1 MSLMRQ
7 LKVLRCK
14 LLLAPHR
21 NISMGNNTTFG
32 RGTVFWAPNKMTIGN
47 NVYIGK
53 YCTLQADM
61 EIGNNIDIANNVGLI
76 GKYDHDYS
84 KVGVSIKDA
93 PWIGDASYDFKGKDQ
108 KIIIDDDVWIG
119 YGATIMSGVHIG
131 QGAVIAAGAI
141 VVKDV
146 NPYAIVGGV
155 PAKVIKYR
163 LSGPVVESLKTT
175 KVSAININELK
186 NNLSVLYCK
195 VNENNLEEILKDLKL
210 NK

>member
-1 MSLMRQ
+1 MGLIKK
-7 LKVLRCK
+7 LKMLRCK

-21 NISMGNNTTFG
+21 NISIGNNTTFG

-93 PWIGDASYDFKGKDQ
+93 PWIGDVSYNFKGKDQ
-108 KIIIDDDVWIG
+108 KIIIEDDVWIG
-119 YGATIMSGVHIG
+119 F
-131 QGAVIAAGAI
+131 GAVIFTGVKIHRGAI
-141 VVKDV
+141 VAAGSIVTHDV
-146 NPYAIVGGV
+146 PAYAIVAGN
-155 PAKVIKYR
+155 PARVVSQRFTEDEIK
-163 LSGPVVESLKTT
+163 KH
-175 KVSAININELK
+175 
-186 NNLSVLYCK
+186 
-195 VNENNLEEILKDLKL
+195 EEILYSGKGK
-210 NK
+210 K

>member
-1 MSLMRQ
+1 MSLIRQ

-14 LLLAPHR
+14 GLLVLHR
-21 NISMGNNTTFG
+21 NITIGKNTTFG

-61 EIGNNIDIANNVGLI
+61 ELGNNIDIANNVGLI

-93 PWIGDASYDFKGKDQ
+93 PWIGDGSYDFKGKDQ

-119 YGATIMSGVHIG
+119 FGSVVFTGVHIHR
-131 QGAVIAAGAI
+131 GAIIAAGSI
-141 VVKDV
+141 VTKDV
-146 NPYAIVGGV
+146 PPYAIVAGN
-155 PAKVIKYR
+155 PAHIKGHR
-163 LSGPVVESLKTT
+163 FEDEQIKEHE
-175 KVSAININELK
+175 KI
-186 NNLSVLYCK
+186 LYGK
-195 VNENNLEEILKDLKL
+195 
-210 NK
+210 

>member
-1 MSLMRQ
+1 MDLIKQ

-14 LLLAPHR
+14 LLLVPHR
-21 NISMGNNTTFG
+21 NISIGNNTTFG
-32 RGTVFWAPNKMTIGN
+32 RGTVFWAPNEMTIGS

-93 PWIGDASYDFKGKDQ
+93 PWIGDVTYDFKGKDQ

-119 YGATIMSGVHIG
+119 FGSVVFTGVHIYR
-131 QGAVIAAGAI
+131 GAI
-141 VVKDV
+141 VAAGSIVTKDV
-146 NPYAIVGGV
+146 PPYAIVAGN
-155 PAKVIKYR
+155 PAKVKGYR
-163 LSGPVVESLKTT
+163 FTEEQIDDHEK
-175 KVSAININELK
+175 
-186 NNLSVLYCK
+186 VLYGK
-195 VNENNLEEILKDLKL
+195 
-210 NK
+210 